1 MSAERTVERRIPR
14 DAAVVINILRSMGV
28 KEWEPRVVNQPWSS
42 SIVRPRPPP
51 RVRFL
56 GIFLHPPRARPRD
69 PHPARARSLTPP
81 TVPVL
86 PPDAGYTSE
95 VLEESQVYAEHAG
108 RETVELDDVK
118 LAVEAKLQTEFTRP
132 AGTEEMHEY
141 AASVNRAPMPPL
153 TNRPGIHMPQ
163 DDNLP
168 SANYQF
174 FPRGYHAAEDRRERV
189 DKPVDGG
196 VGGAA
201 GAGAGAGAAVEPT
214 AMEAHDSLGFRVGG
228 GKGTKR

>member
-1 MSAERTVERRIPR
+1 M
-14 DAAVVINILRSMGV
+14 
-28 KEWEPRVVNQPWSS
+28 
-42 SIVRPRPPP
+42 
-51 RVRFL
+51 
-56 GIFLHPPRARPRD
+56 
-69 PHPARARSLTPP
+69 
-81 TVPVL
+81 
-86 PPDAGYTSE
+86 
-95 VLEESQVYAEHAG
+95 YAEHAG

-163 DDNLP
+163 DDNLL

-174 FPRGYHAAEDRRERV
+174 FPRGYRAAEDRRERV

-201 GAGAGAGAAVEPT
+201 AGAGARAAVKPT
-214 AMEAHDSLGFRVGG
+214 AMEAHESLGFGSGVGRERAM
-228 GKGTKR
+228 TV